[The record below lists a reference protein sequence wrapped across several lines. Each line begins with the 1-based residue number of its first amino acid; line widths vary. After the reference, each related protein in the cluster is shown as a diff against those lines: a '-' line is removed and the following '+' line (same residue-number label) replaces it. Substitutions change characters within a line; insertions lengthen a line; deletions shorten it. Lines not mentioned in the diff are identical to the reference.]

1 MHEVADGKE
10 EFANT
15 KNVEEVNATVR
26 KLKEVLAACKISTQ
40 HGLNILRDSGLDGGG
55 FQFTR

>member
-15 KNVEEVNATVR
+15 KNVEEVNATFR

-40 HGLNILRDSGLDGGG
+40 HGLNIFIVAAISYLK
-55 FQFTR
+55 

>member
-15 KNVEEVNATVR
+15 KNVEKVNATVR

-40 HGLNILRDSGLDGGG
+40 HGLYIFIVAAIS
-55 FQFTR
+55 